1 MLVAIYARHSTDKQ
15 QGSTEDQIDRCL
27 QHCRSLGYGVTGTFR
42 DEGVS
47 GASLMNRPGLKHLM
61 TAALAGGFDRIVT
74 EDLSRLSRDQ
84 GDIATFWKRLA
95 FADIVLETVAEGVI
109 GELHIGL
116 KGTMNALYLKDLADK
131 TRRGMIASVRRGSV
145 PGGKLYGYD
154 IVRRLDEA
162 GEPIRGAR
170 AINPEQAEVIRR
182 IFAAYA
188 EGTSLKRICANLNAL
203 GIPAPAGGKWG
214 QTTLVGSASRATG
227 ILRQTLYKGTITF
240 NRMHFRKHPETGKR
254 LSVPRPPK
262 DWVQAPLPDLAII
275 DAALFDHVQAL
286 IVERSSARQEVAEDR
301 QAEDAAAKAARDA
314 LRQRQWRLQQSR
326 TPQKTFAVFSGRLH
340 CTAHDTKIRT
350 QRWRYYACPG
360 DGCATRNLGWPELM
374 PLCFDAL
381 GHLSAEHIEA
391 HFAMPENLAL
401 RAEHEAAVADL
412 ARQIEDRR
420 ASVRLMLTTL
430 GPQARTETVRQI
442 LEEQE
447 QAIRNLTFEHARH
460 QRHIDALRPTPAAI
474 DAALARFRALLTH
487 LRTAPEDHRFTIPL
501 RACIQRFEVATVDA
515 PDQPHGRRRTVAAV
529 FDVPKIMELAEKA

>member
-1 MLVAIYARHSTDKQ
+1 MLVAIYARHSSDKQ
-15 QGSTEDQIDRCL
+15 QGSTEDQIARCL
-27 QHCRSLGYGVTGTFR
+27 QHCQSRGYGIVGTFR
-42 DEGVS
+42 DDGIS
-47 GASLMNRPGLKHLM
+47 GASLMNRPGFKHM
-61 TAALAGGFDRIVT
+61 MKAALAGQFERIVT

-145 PGGKLYGYD
+145 PGGQLYGYD
-154 IVRRLDEA
+154 IVRRLDEN

-170 AINPEQAEVIRR
+170 AINEEQAEVVRR

-188 EGTSLKRICANLNAL
+188 KGTSLKRICADLNAL

-214 QTTLVGSASRATG
+214 QTTLIGSASRATG
-227 ILRQTLYKGTITF
+227 ILRQTMYKGVVTF
-240 NRMHFRKHPETGKR
+240 NRMQFRKHPETGKR
-254 LSVPRPPK
+254 LSVPRPPEE
-262 DWVQAPLPDLAII
+262 WIQAPLPDLAIL
-275 DAALFDHVQAL
+275 DAALFDRVQGL
-286 IVERSSARQEVAEDR
+286 IVERSSARQEEAKTR
-301 QAEDAAAKAARDA
+301 HAEDAAAKADRDA
-314 LRQRQWRLQQSR
+314 ERMRQWRLQQSR
-326 TPQKTFAVFSGRLH
+326 KPQKTFAVFSGRLH
-340 CTAHDTKIRT
+340 CADHDVKIRT
-350 QRWRYYACPG
+350 QRHRFYACPH

-381 GHLSAEHIEA
+381 GCLSAGDIEA
-391 HFAMPENLAL
+391 HFATPASLAL
-401 RAEHEAAVADL
+401 RAEHETAVAGL
-412 ARQIEDRR
+412 AQQIGDRR

-430 GPQARTETVRQI
+430 GPQARTETVRQV

-447 QAIRNLTFEHARH
+447 QEIRRLSFEQAHH
-460 QRHIDALRPTPAAI
+460 QRQIDALQPAPAAVN
-474 DAALARFRALLTH
+474 AALARFRALLTR

-501 RACIQRFEVATVDA
+501 RACVQRFEVATLDA
-515 PDQPHGRRRTVAAV
+515 PDQPHSRRRTVRAV